1 MWIKNP
7 NEAPVL
13 DNALTLFITGLVL
26 AKKDDNLDEYWEGDE
41 LKYECLDPTLGTD
54 ASADNFKIYKCK
66 R

>member
-1 MWIKNP
+1 MP
-7 NEAPVL
+7 NQAPVL

-41 LKYECLDPTLGTD
+41 LEYKCLDETLGTD